1 MLVAACLVVVVLA
14 LLGFSR
20 LYRKVDQSQ
29 ALIVSK
35 TRRVDVSFTGQVV
48 LPILHKA
55 EVMDISVKTIEI
67 SRAGRDGLIC
77 RDNIRADIRI
87 LFFVKVNKTVEDV
100 IKVAQSVGTE
110 RASHQDTLQ
119 ELFHAKFSE
128 ALKTVGKQLD
138 FTDLYTKRE
147 ELRYHVIEL
156 IGVDLNGYHL
166 EDAAIDYLEQTPLTQ
181 LDPANVLDAQG
192 IRKITELTAVEHV
205 RTNEAKRSEQ
215 MEITRQDVD
224 AREAILELERR
235 QADAEIKKKREIE
248 TSRAREEAETARVVE
263 EERLRAQGAF
273 LRTEE
278 QLGVQREN
286 QAREIAVAA
295 KNRERVIAVENERIE
310 KDRLLEVI
318 ARERETQLT
327 KISAEKEVEAE
338 KREIAEVIRERVAVD
353 RTVAEQEESIKKLR
367 VVEEAERERQT
378 LVIAAEAEAQEK
390 LVKDIKAAEAAEQA
404 ATHRAAEELTLAE
417 ARLKTA
423 DLDARAKLRLAEGVQ
438 AEAAAEGL
446 AAVQVRDKEAEVTV
460 KAGRAEAEA
469 TEARLRAE
477 AEGTQA
483 KALAEAEGA
492 RAKGLAEAE
501 GARAAAEAT
510 EARLKA
516 EAEGARA
523 KGLAEAESAKAKGLA
538 EAEGARAAAEAT
550 TARLKAEAE
559 GARARGLAE
568 AQGAQAAAQAT
579 EARLKAEAEGVRVK
593 ALAEAE
599 GARAMGAAEAE
610 GAKAKALAE
619 ATAIGEKL
627 KAEAEGLTE
636 KAAAMAALDEASR
649 GHEEYR
655 LRLAAEK
662 EIRLA
667 GLETQ
672 RQVAEAQASV
682 LATGLE
688 HADIDIVGGES
699 VFFDRL
705 VSAVSLGK
713 GVDGFVDNSR
723 TAQALA
729 RPWLDGSGSFTEDLG
744 RILGSVGTADV
755 QHLTVSAL
763 LLKLM
768 RSGGAEAAGFQ
779 QLLDRAGEL
788 GLADTP
794 LTALNGNGARN

>member
-1 MLVAACLVVVVLA
+1 MEVLGVLVAVCLVVVLLA

-35 TRRVDVSFTGQVV
+35 TRQVAVSFTGQVV

-100 IKVAQSVGTE
+100 IKVAQTVGTE

-156 IGVDLNGYHL
+156 IGIDLNGYHL

-205 RTNEAKRSEQ
+205 RTNEAKRNEQ
-215 MEITRQDVD
+215 KEITRQDVD

-235 QADAEIKKKREIE
+235 QKDAEIKQKREIE
-248 TSRAREEAETARVVE
+248 TSRAREEAETARVTE

-327 KISAEKEVEAE
+327 RISAEKEVEAE

-367 VVEEAERERQT
+367 AVEQAERERQT

-404 ATHRAAEELTLAE
+404 AAHRAAEELTLAE
-417 ARLKTA
+417 ARMKTA

-477 AEGTQA
+477 AEGAQA

-492 RAKGLAEAE
+492 RAKGLAEAESTKARTLAEAE

-523 KGLAEAESAKAKGLA
+523 KGLAEAEGAKAKGLA
-538 EAEGARAAAEAT
+538 EAESARAAAEAAT
-550 TARLKAEAE
+550 VRLKAEAE
-559 GARARGLAE
+559 GARAKGLAD
-568 AQGAQAAAQAT
+568 
-579 EARLKAEAEGVRVK
+579 AEGAKAR

-610 GAKAKALAE
+610 GAKARALAE
-619 ATAIGEKL
+619 ATAISEKL

-636 KAAAMAALDEASR
+636 KAAAMAALDDASR

-672 RQVAEAQASV
+672 RQVAEAQATV
-682 LATGLE
+682 LSTGLE

-713 GVDGFVDNSR
+713 GVDGFVDNSH

-729 RPWLDGSGSFTEDLG
+729 GRWLDGSGSFTEDLSG
-744 RILGSVGTADV
+744 VLGSIGTADV
-755 QHLTVSAL
+755 RNLTVSAL
-763 LLKLM
+763 LMKQIK
-768 RSGGAEAAGFQ
+768 GGGPQ
-779 QLLDRAGEL
+779 TGQLQKLLDRASEL
-788 GLADTP
+788 GLSDTP
-794 LTALNGNGARN
+794 VTALNGSGSPN

>member
-1 MLVAACLVVVVLA
+1 MEALGVLVAACLFLAVLA
-14 LLGFSR
+14 LLAFSR

-67 SRAGRDGLIC
+67 SRSGRDGLIC

-87 LFFVKVNKTVEDV
+87 LFFVKVNKTVQDV

-128 ALKTVGKQLD
+128 ALKTVGKQMD

-147 ELRYHVIEL
+147 ELRYHIIEL

-192 IRKITELTAVEHV
+192 IRKITELTAIEHV
-205 RTNEAKRSEQ
+205 RTNEAKRTEQ
-215 MEITRQDVD
+215 KEITRQDVD

-235 QADAEIKKKREIE
+235 QADAEIKQRREIE

-327 KISAEKEVEAE
+327 RISAEKEVEAE
-338 KREIAEVIRERVAVD
+338 KRDIAEVIRERVAVD

-367 VVEEAERERQT
+367 MVEEAERERQA

-423 DLDARAKLRLAEGVQ
+423 DLDARAKLRTAEGVQ

-446 AAVQVRDKEAEVTV
+446 AAVQVREKEAEVTV

-477 AEGTQA
+477 AEG
-483 KALAEAEGA
+483 A
-492 RAKGLAEAE
+492 RAKGLAD
-501 GARAAAEAT
+501 
-510 EARLKA
+510 
-516 EAEGARA
+516 
-523 KGLAEAESAKAKGLA
+523 
-538 EAEGARAAAEAT
+538 
-550 TARLKAEAE
+550 
-559 GARARGLAE
+559 
-568 AQGAQAAAQAT
+568 
-579 EARLKAEAEGVRVK
+579 
-593 ALAEAE
+593 
-599 GARAMGAAEAE
+599 AE

-627 KAEAEGLTE
+627 KAEAAGLTE

-655 LRLAAEK
+655 LRLQAEK

-672 RQVAEAQASV
+672 RQVAQAQATV

-688 HADIDIVGGES
+688 NADIDIVGGES

-723 TAQALA
+723 TAQALT
-729 RPWLDGSGSFTEDLG
+729 RPWLDGTGSFTDDLS
-744 RILGSVGTADV
+744 RLLGSLGSADV
-755 QHLTVSAL
+755 RNLTVSAL
-763 LLKLM
+763 LMKQIK
-768 RSGGAEAAGFQ
+768 GGGPQAGRLQ
-779 QLLDRAGEL
+779 ELLDRASEL

-794 LTALNGNGARN
+794 VTAL

>member
-1 MLVAACLVVVVLA
+1 MEALGVLVAVCLVAVVLA
-14 LLGFSR
+14 VFAFSR

-35 TRRVDVSFTGQVV
+35 TRQVDVSFTGQVV

-67 SRAGRDGLIC
+67 SRSGRDGLIC

-87 LFFVKVNKTVEDV
+87 LFFVKVNKTVPDV
-100 IKVAQSVGTE
+100 IKVAQTVGTE

-128 ALKTVGKQLD
+128 ALKTVGKQMD

-147 ELRYHVIEL
+147 ELRYHIIEL
-156 IGVDLNGYHL
+156 IGIDLNGYHL
-166 EDAAIDYLEQTPLTQ
+166 EDAAIDYLEQTPLSQ
-181 LDPANVLDAQG
+181 MDPANVLDAEG
-192 IRKITELTAVEHV
+192 IRKITELTAIEHV
-205 RTNEAKRSEQ
+205 RTNEAKRNEQ
-215 MEITRQDVD
+215 KEITRQDVD

-235 QADAEIKKKREIE
+235 QADAEIKQKREIE

-295 KNRERVIAVENERIE
+295 KNRERVLAVENERIE

-327 KISAEKEVEAE
+327 KIAAEKEVEAE
-338 KREIAEVIRERVAVD
+338 KREIAEVVRERVAVD

-367 VVEEAERERQT
+367 VVEEAERERQA

-438 AEAAAEGL
+438 AETAAEGL

-460 KAGRAEAEA
+460 KAGRAAAEA
-469 TEARLRAE
+469 TGARLRAE

-516 EAEGARA
+516 EAEGTRA
-523 KGLAEAESAKAKGLA
+523 KGLAEAEGT
-538 EAEGARAAAEAT
+538 R
-550 TARLKAEAE
+550 
-559 GARARGLAE
+559 
-568 AQGAQAAAQAT
+568 
-579 EARLKAEAEGVRVK
+579 
-593 ALAEAE
+593 
-599 GARAMGAAEAE
+599 
-610 GAKAKALAE
+610 AKALAE

-627 KAEAEGLTE
+627 KAEAAGLTE

-655 LRLAAEK
+655 LRLQAEK

-672 RQVAEAQASV
+672 RQVAEAQATV

-705 VSAVSLGK
+705 VSSISLGK
-713 GVDGFVDNSR
+713 GVDGFVDSSR

-729 RPWLDGSGSFTEDLG
+729 KPWLDGSGSFTDDLSHF
-744 RILGSVGTADV
+744 LGSLGSADV
-755 QHLTVSAL
+755 RNLTVSAL
-763 LLKLM
+763 LAKQIKN
-768 RSGGAEAAGFQ
+768 GGPQAGQ
-779 QLLDRAGEL
+779 LQKLLDRASEL
-788 GLADTP
+788 GLSDTP
-794 LTALNGNGARN
+794 VTALNGSGTGS

>member
-1 MLVAACLVVVVLA
+1 MVVIGALVAAILILVLLA
-14 LLGFSR
+14 LFVFSR
-20 LYRKVDQSQ
+20 LFRKVEQGK

-35 TRRVDVSFTGQVV
+35 TRKVDVTFTGQVV
-48 LPILHKA
+48 LPVLHKA
-55 EVMDISVKTIEI
+55 EVMDISVKAIEI
-67 SRAGRDGLIC
+67 TRSGRDGLIC

-87 LFFVKVNKTVEDV
+87 SFFVKVNKTAEDV
-100 IKVAQSVGTE
+100 IKVAQAVGTA

-128 ALKTVGKQLD
+128 ALKTVGKQMD

-147 ELRYHVIEL
+147 ELRYHIIEL

-166 EDAAIDYLEQTPLTQ
+166 EDAAIDYLEQTPLSQ

-205 RTNEAKRSEQ
+205 RTNEAQRTEEK
-215 MEITRQDVD
+215 EITRQNVD
-224 AREAILELERR
+224 ARETILELERR
-235 QADAEIKKKREIE
+235 QADAEIKQRREIE

-263 EERLRAQGAF
+263 EERLRAQSAF

-286 QAREIAVAA
+286 QAREVAVAA

-310 KDRLLEVI
+310 KDRMLEVI

-327 KISAEKEVEAE
+327 KISADKEVEAE
-338 KREIAEVIRERVAVD
+338 KREIAEVVRERVAVD

-367 VVEEAERERQT
+367 AVEEAERERQAII
-378 LVIAAEAEAQEK
+378 IAAEAEAQEK

-404 ATHRAAEELTLAE
+404 ATHRAAESLTLAE
-417 ARLKTA
+417 ARLKSA
-423 DLDARAKLRLAEGVQ
+423 DLEARAKLRMAEGIQ

-446 AAVQVRDKEAEVTV
+446 AAVQVRDKEAEVVEKT
-460 KAGRAEAEA
+460 GRAEAGATQARMLAEA
-469 TEARLRAE
+469 EGTQARLRAE
-477 AEGTQA
+477 AEG
-483 KALAEAEGA
+483 
-492 RAKGLAEAE
+492 
-501 GARAAAEAT
+501 
-510 EARLKA
+510 
-516 EAEGARA
+516 
-523 KGLAEAESAKAKGLA
+523 
-538 EAEGARAAAEAT
+538 
-550 TARLKAEAE
+550 
-559 GARARGLAE
+559 
-568 AQGAQAAAQAT
+568 AQ
-579 EARLKAEAEGVRVK
+579 
-593 ALAEAE
+593 
-599 GARAMGAAEAE
+599 
-610 GAKAKALAE
+610 AKALAE

-627 KAEAEGLTE
+627 KAEAAGLTE

-655 LRLAAEK
+655 LRLQAEK

-667 GLETQ
+667 GLDVQ
-672 RQVAEAQASV
+672 RQVAEAQATV

-688 HADIDIVGGES
+688 NADIDIVGGDS

-705 VSAVSLGK
+705 VNAISLGK
-713 GVDGFVDNSR
+713 GVDGFVEHSG

-729 RPWLDGSGSFTEDLG
+729 GPYLDGSASLAEDLG
-744 RILGSVGTADV
+744 RILGSVSTADV
-755 QHLTVSAL
+755 QNLTVSAL
-763 LLKLM
+763 LMKLM
-768 RSGGAEAAGFQ
+768 NSGGTHAGRFQ

-794 LTALNGNGARN
+794 VTALAVNGTARA